1 MNEYSDEASVNES
14 EISIVN
20 KLVFFITYF
29 NKTHYWTV
37 FKMYVCM
44 LCMYECM
51 YMCVY
56 IYNI

>member
-29 NKTHYWTV
+29 NKTHYWTA

-44 LCMYECM
+44 LCYVCYVMY
-51 YMCVY
+51 V
-56 IYNI
+56 